1 MRKTL
6 TASNGLVLTLREDQR
21 LELSFGPRSLTGPLT
36 CLWTYFTP
44 DGDEKTLRLPELR
57 LTQLVVEGAQLRLEA
72 APVEGVTLGLSV
84 VLTEVGLELTPRLAL
99 DTHEGPDWIQLEAFV
114 LEAGQLTGSFLE
126 GVGEHPGWRFFPLAY
141 NSFSPAYVRDSRAI
155 LSLPR
160 FYTAGT
166 FNQHTRSPYWGSWS
180 ELHTAWMA
188 VLKPA
193 QRSDA
198 LLVGWMSA
206 RQGLGEVALRRRLP
220 TVLEARLSFSRR
232 HLLPGAQV
240 EGDGL
245 LLAYAE
251 HGEQLL
257 PQYAD
262 QVAMRMGARVPSG
275 PVPTGWCSWYYYYT
289 DVHEAE
295 LRRNLDLLVQN
306 RKSLPV
312 KCLQL
317 DDGYQTAVGDWLSV
331 NKKFP
336 SGLEALAKRIAEE
349 GFMPGLWT
357 APFMVQR
364 SSAVYK
370 KHRDWLLKERDGS
383 LKTFGY
389 HPIWGVTS
397 GQVYCLDPTH
407 PGVQQH
413 LRTVYSTLRG
423 YGFTFFKID
432 FLNAGL
438 QPGLHHDRRRSPV
451 EAFRQGLEIIREAIG
466 DAYLLGC
473 GAPLL
478 PCVGVVDAMRISSDV
493 KEAWD
498 DKALGFISNGNG
510 HPAAELAILN
520 SMTRAFLHQRWWFN
534 DPDCLLVR
542 EKRSSLTEVEVR
554 TLLTVLS
561 LTGGMLLL
569 SDDLTQLSVARRGL
583 AELALPVRGPA
594 ARALGVLDEERP
606 RRFVR
611 ARVLAD
617 GTQELLGT
625 WINWGETREERAL
638 SPKDFGLEEGSWLVY
653 DYWTDHCLRL
663 EPGEKVSV
671 RLEAH
676 ECALLL
682 FRRCQA
688 YPQVVTAT
696 HHVGQTTAVVEEE
709 LWDPVRR
716 RLRVKLN
723 TGAERVGRLVLA
735 EPEGFERVSIEVE
748 GEGQFLGTAPAAVSS
763 PVGISRHRVRIDSE
777 AWLTLQYAS
786 PQPGVQ
792 G

>member
-6 TASNGLVLTLREDQR
+6 TTSSGLKLTLREDQR
-21 LELSFGPRSLTGPLT
+21 LELSLGARSLTGPLT
-36 CLWTYFTP
+36 CLWIFYTP
-44 DGDEKTLRLPELR
+44 DGTEKTLSLPS
-57 LTQLVVEGAQLRLEA
+57 LTLTRAEIEGSSLRLET
-72 APVEGVTLGLSV
+72 APVEGVQLGLHIS
-84 VLTEVGLELTPRLAL
+84 LRDGGLELRPSLQL
-99 DTHEGPDWIQLEAFV
+99 DTHEGPDWVQLEAFCV
-114 LEAGQLTGSFLE
+114 QATQLTGSFLE

-155 LSLPR
+155 LSQPR

-166 FNQHTRSPYWGSWS
+166 FNQNTRSAYWGSWS
-180 ELHTAWMA
+180 ELHTSWMA

-193 QRSDA
+193 QGTAA
-198 LLVGWMSA
+198 LLVGWLSA
-206 RQGLGEVALRRRLP
+206 KQGLGEIALRRRLP

-232 HLLPGAQV
+232 HLLPGAGV
-240 EGDGL
+240 EGDAL
-245 LLAYAE
+245 RLAYDE
-251 HGEQLL
+251 QGERLL
-257 PQYAD
+257 PRYAD
-262 QVAMRMGARVPSG
+262 TVAERMGARVPKG

-289 DVHEAE
+289 DIREGE

-306 RKSLPV
+306 RKTLPV
-312 KCLQL
+312 KCVQL

-331 NKKFP
+331 NQKFP
-336 SGLEALAKRIAEE
+336 SGLEALAKRIADE

-364 SSAVYK
+364 SSQVFK
-370 KHRDWLLKERDGS
+370 KHRDWLLKERDGT
-383 LKTFGY
+383 LKSFGY
-389 HPIWGVTS
+389 HPIWGLTS
-397 GQVYCLDPTH
+397 GHVYCLDPTH

-413 LRTVYSTLRG
+413 LKTVYGTLKQ

-466 DAYLLGC
+466 DAFLLGC

-542 EKRSSLTEVEVR
+542 EKRSTLTEVEVR

-583 AELALPVRGPA
+583 AELALPVRGTPA
-594 ARALGVLDEERP
+594 TALGVLDEERP

-625 WINWGETREERAL
+625 WINWGDTLEERAL
-638 SPKDFGLEEGSWLVY
+638 SPRDFGLEEGHWLVY
-653 DYWTDHCLRL
+653 EYWTDHCVRL
-663 EPGEKVSV
+663 EPGGKLPI
-671 RLEAH
+671 RLEPH
-676 ECALLL
+676 ECALVL
-682 FRRCQA
+682 FRRVRA
-688 YPQVVTAT
+688 YPQVVTVT
-696 HHVGQTTAVVEEE
+696 HHVGQTTAVVDEEV
-709 LWDPVRR
+709 WDASRR
-716 RLRVKLN
+716 QLRVKVN

-735 EPEGFERVSIEVE
+735 EPEGFVRERVTVE
-748 GEGQFLGTAPAAVSS
+748 GEGQFLGTAPAATSS
-763 PVGISRHRVRIDSE
+763 PAGISRHRVRIDS
-777 AWLTLQYAS
+777 AGWIVIQYT
-786 PQPGVQ
+786 G
-792 G
+792 